1 MGLILPSEVST
12 EAGRGSKRSE
22 LLPTF
27 FTSSLAHHFLKE
39 ILPQSCQK
47 EQVLCEASTS
57 PRNPLLSLGYNSQW
71 ACLHHPQDRELLKDD
86 LGSPS
91 TQLSIVYPGLS
102 TGQADLP
109 REGGKESVCEG
120 ETSSDEDSEC

>member
-1 MGLILPSEVST
+1 MKLPHPPGTLS
-12 EAGRGSKRSE
+12 
-22 LLPTF
+22 
-27 FTSSLAHHFLKE
+27 
-39 ILPQSCQK
+39 
-47 EQVLCEASTS
+47 
-57 PRNPLLSLGYNSQW
+57 SLGYNSQW

-86 LGSPS
+86 LGFPS
-91 TQLSIVYPGLS
+91 SQFSIVYPGLS